1 MKNMKHIFQCNALL
15 LGFVLSLAF
24 ASCSR
29 IENLFTPQ
37 SRVNEYGTF
46 ELKVK
51 LNYPAGGYTPVE
63 GVKVTV
69 TSTTT
74 DASYAAATDPSGV
87 ATMKVAAGMY
97 KASATDV
104 RASEGIMT
112 IYNGN
117 SASVSV
123 NSDWMAAGK
132 ELGIDLNASVSHQVV
147 IKELYY
153 GGCQKDDGS
162 GYYAY
167 DKYCILYNNSAE
179 TATIDSL
186 CLAGCMPYNSNGS
199 SNADYDKDG
208 NLWYASQDMTLISP
222 AFFCLE
228 TEIAIAPYSQ
238 VVIAFNN
245 ANDNT
250 KTYTRSVDL
259 SKPEYYVTYD
269 PSVFTNTSVHPAPSE
284 NIPTSHYLKAYFW
297 AMGNAWTFSQIS
309 PAFVVFSPKG
319 ETPAQF
325 YADKSN
331 ENYYNNSSSKAML
344 RKELPNDWVL
354 DAMEVFL
361 YGAAS
366 NYKRLLPSI
375 DAGSL
380 YATNQKGYS
389 AYRNVDKDRTEAL
402 AENAGKLVYNY
413 SLGTLDVAGGTTDPS
428 GIDAEASIANGAHI
442 LYQDTNNTT
451 NDFHMRAKASLR
463 K

>member
-1 MKNMKHIFQCNALL
+1 MKHTFIQCNALL
-15 LGFVLSLAF
+15 LCLALSLAL
-24 ASCSR
+24 ASCSK
-29 IENLFTPQ
+29 IERLFTPQ
-37 SRVNEYGTF
+37 SRVDEYGTY

-51 LNYPAGGYTPVE
+51 LNYPAGSYSAIE
-63 GVKVTV
+63 GIVVNV
-69 TSTTT
+69 QSTTT
-74 DASYAAATDPSGV
+74 DASYTAKTDASGV

-104 RASEGIMT
+104 RADEGIMT
-112 IYNGN
+112 IFNGN
-117 SASVSV
+117 SSSVSV
-123 NSDWMAAGK
+123 NSDWVAAGK
-132 ELGIDLNASVSHQVV
+132 DLGIDLTASVSHQVV

-179 TATIDSL
+179 AATIDSL
-186 CLAGCMPYNSNGS
+186 CLAGCMPYNSNAS

-208 NLWYASQDMTLISP
+208 NLWYSGEDVSLINP
-222 AFFCLE
+222 AFFVLE
-228 TEIAIAPYSQ
+228 TELVIQPYSQ

-250 KTYTRSVDL
+250 KTYSQSVNL
-259 SKPEYYVTYD
+259 GKSEYYVTYD

-319 ETPAQF
+319 MTPAQF
-325 YADKSN
+325 YTAKTN
-331 ENYYNNSSSKAML
+331 ENYYNNGSSKAML
-344 RKELPNDWVL
+344 RKKLPNDWVL

-361 YGAAS
+361 YGAAT
-366 NYKRLLPSI
+366 NFKRLLPSI
-375 DAGSL
+375 DAG
-380 YATNQKGYS
+380 YIYGTNQKGYS
-389 AYRNVDKDRTEAL
+389 MYRNVDKARTEAL
-402 AENAGKLVYNY
+402 TENAGKLVYSY
-413 SLGTLDVAGGTTDPS
+413 SLGTTDIAGGSTDPS